1 MNFITTIFSVI
12 LFNLTLITHAC
23 LPRWV
28 LSVEQKYAHPARI
41 EMDPKDEPAQTGE
54 VRIFIKSDEFDD
66 QETFSQIPIN
76 QFEERKKV
84 VRVETRNPRNLL
96 KYHSYYEANSFA
108 HHFGKKEDV
117 EHIGESFILGK
128 KDLIRQADIRS
139 YALYEKQGT
148 QLHRLSEWPR
158 VYDPFSRAYIAHLTI
173 LVVTGAVSAGIVR
186 NFTKCL
192 GYY

>member
-1 MNFITTIFSVI
+1 MN
-12 LFNLTLITHAC
+12 
-23 LPRWV
+23 PP
-28 LSVEQKYAHPARI
+28 QKHTHPARI
-41 EMDPKDEPAQTGE
+41 EMDPKDEPAQIGE
-54 VRIFIKSDEFDD
+54 VRICIKSDEFDD
-66 QETFSQIPIN
+66 PEVFSQVPIS
-76 QFEERKKV
+76 QFDERKKV
-84 VRVETRNPRNLL
+84 VRVETLNPKNLL

-117 EHIGESFILGK
+117 EQIEESFILGK
-128 KDLIRQADIRS
+128 TDLIRQSDIRS

-148 QLHRLSEWPR
+148 KLHRLSEWPR
-158 VYDPFSRAYIAHLTI
+158 VYDPFSRAYFANLTI